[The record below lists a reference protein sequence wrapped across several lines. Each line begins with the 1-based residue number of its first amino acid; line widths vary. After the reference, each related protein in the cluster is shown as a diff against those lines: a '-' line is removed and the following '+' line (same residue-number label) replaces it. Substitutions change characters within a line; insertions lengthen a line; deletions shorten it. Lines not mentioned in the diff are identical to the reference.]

1 MSFEKFDKTHQVI
14 NPGDICVWK
23 SELVIYK
30 KPSWGAKGISKGEYG
45 QFITSSGTTSIKYTS
60 VVFAFDPMGTRKN
73 QSVLVKQLVKAF
85 YE

>member
-1 MSFEKFDKTHQVI
+1 MSFQKHDKTGQVI
-14 NPGDICVWK
+14 NPGDICIWNNK
-23 SELVIYK
+23 LVIYK

-45 QFITSSGTTSIKYTS
+45 QFITSSGSSSVKFTS

-73 QSVLVKQLVKAF
+73 DSPVVKQLVKDF